1 MSRKSVDAE
10 EADRKA
16 ALKAEKEAIERKAN
30 ELVVALAGSGGARVF
45 SNTVMVDR
53 ERDIV
58 ICIVNLTFPLEVLR

>member
-1 MSRKSVDAE
+1 MSRKFVDAE

-53 ERDIV
+53 EREIV